1 MAKDETRTDGRTDK
15 EIRRIAISGQVSN
28 LTDKQY
34 DRYVKVIE
42 PKTYGRA
49 NGGMVKGF
57 SPIARPQRFK
67 GVF

>member
-1 MAKDETRTDGRTDK
+1 MAGDKEVVIDGRTLKQIK
-15 EIRRIAISGQVSN
+15 EIAQRDISQ
-28 LTDKQY
+28 LTDKQWE
-34 DRYVKVIE
+34 YVSKSPV
-42 PKTYGRA
+42 KKA

>member
-1 MAKDETRTDGRTDK
+1 MK
-15 EIRRIAISGQVSN
+15 EIKLVAQEDITK
-28 LTDKQY
+28 LTDKQWEAWS
-34 DRYVKVIE
+34 KSST
-42 PKTYGRA
+42 KRA